1 MDALLIVGLVAI
13 VALALI
19 AGTYNRL
26 VGARNAVQAGG
37 SAIEVQLKR
46 RYDLIPN
53 LIEAVKGQMTFEKG
67 TLERIT
73 EARAGVAKAGEGMS
87 TGRIGAEN
95 ALTSAMSA
103 FRIQVEAYP
112 ALRSNENVLGL
123 QEQLTSTENSISF
136 ARQAY
141 NVGYLSYKN
150 AVETVPPNLLAGVMG
165 FRVDAFTFYD
175 APDAEEANPKVD
187 LSID

>member
-13 VALALI
+13 VTLALI

-53 LIEAVKGQMTFEKG
+53 LIAAVKGQMTFEKG

-73 EARAGVAKAGEGMS
+73 EARSGVAKAGAGMS
-87 TGRIGAEN
+87 AGRIGAEN

-112 ALRSNENVLGL
+112 SLRSNENVLGL

-150 AVETVPPNLLAGVMG
+150 AVETFPTNLLAGVMG
-165 FRVDAFTFYD
+165 FRVDAFAFYD

-187 LSID
+187 LSIG

>member
-1 MDALLIVGLVAI
+1 MESLLIVGAVVLVI
-13 VALALI
+13 VVLI

-26 VGARNAVQAGG
+26 VGARNAVQAA
-37 SAIEVQLKR
+37 SSTIEVQLKR

-53 LIEAVKGQMTFEKG
+53 LIEAVKGQMKFEKG
-67 TLERIT
+67 TLEAIT
-73 EARAGVAKAGEGMS
+73 EARSGIAAAGEGMNAK
-87 TGRIGAEN
+87 RITAEN
-95 ALTSAMSA
+95 ALTSAIGA
-103 FRIQVEAYP
+103 FKIQVEAYP

-141 NVGYLSYKN
+141 NSGYLAYKN
-150 AVETVPPNLLAGVMG
+150 AVETFPTNLLAGPMG
-165 FRVDAFTFYD
+165 FRPDAFAFYD

-187 LSID
+187 LSLG